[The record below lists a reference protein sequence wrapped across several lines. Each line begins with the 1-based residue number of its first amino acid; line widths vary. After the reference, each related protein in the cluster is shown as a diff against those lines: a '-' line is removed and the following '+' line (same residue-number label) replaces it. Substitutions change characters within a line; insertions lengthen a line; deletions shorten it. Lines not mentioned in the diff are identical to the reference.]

1 MKLSKPQGAALCA
14 LGAVATVL
22 VKSAGSRHPGV
33 GDFFVTMPAAFVLGT
48 EGLRTV
54 CLAKIAFL
62 ELLFWGA
69 CWMFPRHEEKV
80 VPIATVALVLL
91 AIAMSY
97 LDLVIA

>member
-14 LGAVATVL
+14 LAAIATVL
-22 VKSAGSRHPGV
+22 AKSAGSRYPGI
-33 GDFFVTMPAAFVLGT
+33 GDILVTMPAAFLLGT
-48 EGLRTV
+48 ESTRTV

-62 ELLFWGA
+62 ELLYWGA
-69 CWMFPRHEEKV
+69 CWMFPNHEEKV
-80 VPIATVALVLL
+80 VPIATITLVLL

>member
-1 MKLSKPQGAALCA
+1 
-14 LGAVATVL
+14 
-22 VKSAGSRHPGV
+22 
-33 GDFFVTMPAAFVLGT
+33 MPAAFVFRT

-62 ELLFWGA
+62 ELLFWGS
-69 CWMFPRHEEKV
+69 CWMFPKHEEKV

-91 AIAMSY
+91 AVAMSY